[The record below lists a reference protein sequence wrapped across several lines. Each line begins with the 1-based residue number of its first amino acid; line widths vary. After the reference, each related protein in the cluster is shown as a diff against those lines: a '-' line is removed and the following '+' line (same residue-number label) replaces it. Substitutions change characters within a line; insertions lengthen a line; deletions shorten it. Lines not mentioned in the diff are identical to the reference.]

1 MEMSQADL
9 LASYE
14 KDFTDCMAL
23 LKKVLDGDDPATLLE
38 KNQFALDDA
47 G

>member
-1 MEMSQADL
+1 MVMSQSDL

-23 LKKVLDGDDPATLLE
+23 LKKVVDDDDPSTLLE
-38 KNQFALDDA
+38 KN
-47 G
+47 